1 MQIHNHFLY
10 KCNFLTYI
18 VNMNTVAMNIR
29 VDKNLKEQATEL
41 YNDLGLS
48 LSSAINMFLRQSIR
62 DNGFPFKPKRTK
74 RKSEIELAVEEADQ
88 LMKDPNAKT
97 YNNLQELWDE
107 IGI

>member
-1 MQIHNHFLY
+1 
-10 KCNFLTYI
+10 
-18 VNMNTVAMNIR
+18 MNTVAMNISI
-29 VDKNLKEQATEL
+29 DKNLKEQATEL

-48 LSSAINMFLRQSIR
+48 LSSAINMFLRQSVRENRITI
-62 DNGFPFKPKRTK
+62 KPQRTK

-88 LMKDPNAKT
+88 LMKAPNAKT

>member
-1 MQIHNHFLY
+1 
-10 KCNFLTYI
+10 
-18 VNMNTVAMNIR
+18 MNTVAMNIR
-29 VDKNLKEQATEL
+29 VDKDLKDQATEL

-62 DNGFPFKPKRTK
+62 DNGFPFKPQRTK

-88 LMKDPNAKT
+88 LMKEPNAKT
-97 YNNLQELWDE
+97 YNNLKELWDE